1 MKKFVIITLIA
12 LIHFALSVLVVWT
25 SLLVGSAVTAE
36 NAEPSLA
43 FKALV
48 LSTKILHYPI
58 ITQALYSRHWFPGGW
73 IYFPIFINS
82 LLWAAGIIFLYYIYK
97 KLKNK
102 KANGNRKH

>member
-1 MKKFVIITLIA
+1 MKKFVIIILIA
-12 LIHFALSVLVVWT
+12 LIHLALSVLVVWT
-25 SLLVGSAVTAE
+25 SLSVGSAVTAE

-48 LSTKILHYPI
+48 LFTKILHYPI

-73 IYFPIFINS
+73 IYLPIFINS
-82 LLWAAGIIFLYYIYK
+82 LLWAAGIIFLHYIYK
-97 KLKNK
+97 KLKKK